1 MSLLKKDIILNYP
14 VEDIFSIFKE
24 ATKKS
29 FPNFNPNNPLES
41 SVSQKGNKR
50 FNACITE
57 YKENKLYEI
66 KISNK
71 RWYTITR
78 YEFNCIDKN
87 KTHIFFTET
96 ESERNFFGKLNKK
109 LNILLFGKNQ
119 EDEFYNFIKQI
130 SYTLDNRKDNKEE
143 E

>member
-1 MSLLKKDIILNYP
+1 MSLFKKDIVLNYP

-24 ATKKS
+24 SAKKS
-29 FPNFNPNNPLES
+29 FPNFNPNNPSES
-41 SVSQKGNKR
+41 SVSQKRNKR
-50 FNACITE
+50 FNACITQ

-78 YEFNCIDKN
+78 YEFKYIDKN

-119 EDEFYNFIKQI
+119 DDDFLNFMKQI
-130 SYTLDNRKDNKEE
+130 SMELDNRANIKEA
-143 E
+143 

>member
-1 MSLLKKDIILNYP
+1 MSSFKKDIILNYP

-24 ATKKS
+24 SAKKS
-29 FPNFNPNNPLES
+29 FPNFNPNNPSES

-50 FNACITE
+50 FKACITE

-78 YEFNCIDKN
+78 YEFKYIDTN
-87 KTHIFFTET
+87 KTHIFFTEI

-109 LNILLFGKNQ
+109 LNTLLFGRNQ
-119 EDEFYNFIKQI
+119 DEEFFNFMKQI
-130 SYTLDNRKDNKEE
+130 SMELDNRANTKEA
-143 E
+143 

>member
-1 MSLLKKDIILNYP
+1 MLTLKKDIIIDYP
-14 VEDIFSIFKE
+14 IQDVFSIFAE
-24 ATKKS
+24 SAKKS
-29 FPNFNPNNPLES
+29 FPNFNPNNPTES
-41 SVSQKGNKR
+41 YVSQKGNKR
-50 FNACITE
+50 FKACITK
-57 YKENKLYEI
+57 YNENKLYEI

-71 RWYTITR
+71 RSYTITR
-78 YEFNCIDKN
+78 YEFKCVDKN

-130 SYTLDNRKDNKEE
+130 SYTLDNRKDNNKEE
-143 E
+143 